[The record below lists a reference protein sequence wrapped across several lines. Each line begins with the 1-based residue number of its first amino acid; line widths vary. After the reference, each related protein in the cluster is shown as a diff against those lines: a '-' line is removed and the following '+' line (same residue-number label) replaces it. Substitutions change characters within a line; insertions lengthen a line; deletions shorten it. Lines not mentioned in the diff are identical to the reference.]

1 MFDEKS
7 CKWIQIYKVLTIII
21 FLVIIAFGIIAGFG
35 DGSTLFLDADPWPF
49 YRSDILEYYFEL
61 GDFIIWVLASGV
73 VGIIQ
78 LASNMIVI
86 QFLNNVQII
95 REKLEKI
102 N

>member
-7 CKWIQIYKVLTIII
+7 CKWIQIYKVLTVII

-35 DGSTLFLDADPWPF
+35 DGTTLFLDEDPWPGN
-49 YRSDILEYYFEL
+49 DGILDDYFEL
-61 GDFIIWVLASGV
+61 GDFIIWILASGI
-73 VGIIQ
+73 VGFIQ
-78 LASNMIVI
+78 LVSNMLVI

-95 REKLEKI
+95 REKVEK